1 MGRSQPTDESCSAL
15 TVWVFF
21 FFLLNELLYLK
32 ARKCGL
38 FGFFKKPRLSGHPR
52 PTPLHA
58 TRSWS
63 RAHCIGVWSSF
74 LCSPHRLLLPFPAR
88 FTMPMSPAGFW
99 VCVLCLGPK
108 DGDYIF
114 HSFLLPP
121 VGGQCLACRLFNTG
135 LLVWTLI
142 SCVNLAS
149 HFNFPSLGFYISQFS
164 PPSICP
170 FLFLFLN
177 ISDFRPKTRGHNEN
191 QTNHSQNWLIIKTTW
206 KTSYESRFPDPTL
219 GPWTQNLWGQSPG
232 NLCI

>member
-1 MGRSQPTDESCSAL
+1 MDILASLKNPEYLGTLDPHPYMQREAGAELTVLACGPHFSAVPTASCCLSQPVSQC
-15 TVWVFF
+15 
-21 FFLLNELLYLK
+21 LL
-32 ARKCGL
+32 
-38 FGFFKKPRLSGHPR
+38 
-52 PTPLHA
+52 
-58 TRSWS
+58 
-63 RAHCIGVWSSF
+63 
-74 LCSPHRLLLPFPAR
+74 
-88 FTMPMSPAGFW
+88 SPAGFW

-121 VGGQCLACRLFNTG
+121 VGGQCLACRLFNTC

-149 HFNFPSLGFYISQFS
+149 HLHFPSLGFYISQFS

-191 QTNHSQNWLIIKTTW
+191 QTNHSQTWLIIKTTW
-206 KTSYESRFPDPTL
+206 QTSYESRFPDPTL
-219 GPWTQNLWGQSPG
+219 GPWTQNLRGQSPG
-232 NLCI
+232 NLCF